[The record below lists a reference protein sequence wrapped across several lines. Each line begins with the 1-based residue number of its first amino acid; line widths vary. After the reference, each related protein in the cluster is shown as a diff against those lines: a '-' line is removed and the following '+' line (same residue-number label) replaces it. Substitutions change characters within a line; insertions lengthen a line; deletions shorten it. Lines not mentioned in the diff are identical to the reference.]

1 MRENSFI
8 GRGSH
13 YANSRSPA
21 RAGRKEERDLSPKKS
36 MI

>member
-13 YANSRSPA
+13 YAKSRSPA
-21 RAGRKEERDLSPKKS
+21 RAERKEERDVSPKKS